1 MKVPFGSVLKRLGTD
16 DEGAAIVEY
25 GLLILL
31 IAVLCI
37 VAIKV
42 LGSSISNTMNSA
54 SNQMP

>member
-1 MKVPFGSVLKRLGTD
+1 MNRFVSAIRRFLSD
-16 DEGAAIVEY
+16 SEGAAIVEY

-37 VAIKV
+37 VAIRV

>member
-1 MKVPFGSVLKRLGTD
+1 MKRFVSVIRKFGSET
-16 DEGAAIVEY
+16 EGAAIVEY

-37 VAIKV
+37 VAIRV

>member
-1 MKVPFGSVLKRLGTD
+1 MNRFVSAIRRFVSD
-16 DEGAAIVEY
+16 SEGAAIVEY

-42 LGSSISNTMNSA
+42 LGSSISNTMNAA